1 MVKKVSKPVTPIW
14 VWVVVFIVFIQLAKL
29 AHRNDWFSNAKPN
42 SHSQEYFKKLFEPK
56 KFEKNRQLDRLLDE
70 NKKFKKNNKIDK

>member
-1 MVKKVSKPVTPIW
+1 MAKKVSKPVTPIW

-42 SHSQEYFKKLFEPK
+42 SHSQEYFKKLFA
-56 KFEKNRQLDRLLDE
+56 
-70 NKKFKKNNKIDK
+70 